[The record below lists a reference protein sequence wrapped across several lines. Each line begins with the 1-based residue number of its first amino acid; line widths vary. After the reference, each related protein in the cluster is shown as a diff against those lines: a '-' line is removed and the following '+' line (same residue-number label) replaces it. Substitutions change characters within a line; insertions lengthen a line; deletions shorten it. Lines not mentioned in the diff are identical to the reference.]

1 MANTPLASKT
11 RVRRTTPVPLV
22 HVAAVKRVLRL
33 VDGYASTDEDRLMA
47 YKGGVMTW
55 KDLRRHI
62 QAAIKL
68 LPSTKR

>member
-1 MANTPLASKT
+1 MTKK
-11 RVRRTTPVPLV
+11 RVRRTHPVPLM
-22 HVAAVKRVLRL
+22 HIAAVKRVLRL
-33 VDGYASTDEDRLMA
+33 VDGYASTDEDRLLA

-55 KDLRRHI
+55 KELRRHI